1 MNSLRIRILR
11 SHLLVIL
18 LTMILFMGS
27 VMLITP
33 RVHDRLLRDEAASY
47 RAGVASDGDE
57 QLVKNDPHDGV
68 KPFPESG
75 ITMMPAESND
85 LHHFENIYRNAV
97 LLAIVISGALST
109 IVAIIVSITVARVIA
124 QPIGR
129 LITASRRIA
138 GGNFQHFEIQSG
150 TDEIQALAVQFNHM
164 ASALKDAEQRRAALI
179 GDVAH
184 ELRTPLA
191 SIGGY
196 AEGLIDGVVVSNE
209 KTYAIIRD
217 EAARM
222 QRLVD
227 DLQALSRAEAGTL
240 TLYPARV
247 DMHDLVGR
255 AVALLDGKTSEA
267 HVAVEVSHQHAEEPL
282 SADADRIVQVVLNV
296 LTNAL
301 RASAPHSVIKVAT
314 GRDANAVWCTVT
326 DSGIGIDPAHLPH
339 IFERF
344 YRVDP
349 SRARTTG
356 GSGVGLTISRAIC
369 EAHGGTLT
377 VHSDGL
383 GTGATFT
390 ITLPRDS
397 VD

>member
-1 MNSLRIRILR
+1 MNSLRFRILR
-11 SHLLVIL
+11 SHLLVIA
-18 LTMILFMGS
+18 LTMVIFMLS

-33 RVHDRLLRDEAASY
+33 RVHDRLLRDEEAVFRANAAL
-47 RAGVASDGDE
+47 DGDDN
-57 QLVKNDPHDGV
+57 QQKNDPNDDIA
-68 KPFPESG
+68 PF
-75 ITMMPAESND
+75 AESRFPMRPGESTN
-85 LHHFENIYRNAV
+85 LRRFENIYRNAV
-97 LLAIVISGALST
+97 VMAIVISGALST
-109 IVAIIVSITVARVIA
+109 VIAVVVSITVARVIS
-124 QPIGR
+124 QPISR

-138 GGNFQHFEIQSG
+138 GGNFQAIEVPSAN
-150 TDEIQALAVQFNHM
+150 DEIQALAIQFNHM
-164 ASALKDAEQRRAALI
+164 AAALKDAEQRRAALI

-196 AEGLIDGVVVSNE
+196 AEGLIDGVVLPNE
-209 KTYAIIRD
+209 KTYIIIRD
-217 EAARM
+217 EAGRM

-240 TLYPARV
+240 TLYPAAV
-247 DMHDLVGR
+247 DMHDLVAR
-255 AVALLDGKTSEA
+255 AVTLLDGKTTEA
-267 HVAVEVSHQHAEEPL
+267 QITVAVTHQHASEPL
-282 SADADRIVQVVLNV
+282 NADADRMVQVVLNL

-301 RASAPHSVIKVAT
+301 RASPPQSVLHVAT
-314 GRDANAVWCTVT
+314 GRDTQSVWITVT
-326 DSGIGIDPAHLPH
+326 DAGIGIAAEHLSH

-377 VHSDGL
+377 VQSDGL
-383 GTGATFT
+383 GRGSTFT
-390 ITLPRDS
+390 IALPRNNQA
-397 VD
+397 

>member
-1 MNSLRIRILR
+1 MNSLRFRILR
-11 SHLLVIL
+11 SHLLVIV
-18 LTMILFMGS
+18 LTMVLFVVS

-33 RVHDRLLRDEAASY
+33 RVHNRLLRDAELSY
-47 RAGVASDGDE
+47 RADADTDE
-57 QLVKNDPHDGV
+57 QSERANDPNDGI
-68 KPFPESG
+68 KPFPGSG
-75 ITMMPAESND
+75 LQISPGVMNE
-85 LHHFENIYRNAV
+85 LRRFENIYRNAV
-97 LLAIVISGALST
+97 VMAIVISGTIAT
-109 IVAIIVSITVARVIA
+109 IVAIVVSVTVARVIA
-124 QPIGR
+124 LPIGR

-138 GGNFQHFEIQSG
+138 GGNFQPIDIHSG

-164 ASALKDAEQRRAALI
+164 ATALKDAEQRRAALI

-196 AEGLIDGVVVSNE
+196 AEGLIDGVVVPNE

-227 DLQALSRAEAGTL
+227 DLTALSRAEAGTL
-240 TLYPARV
+240 TLYPALV
-247 DMHDLVGR
+247 DMHDLIER

-267 HVAVEVSHQHAEEPL
+267 QITVDVTHQHANEPL
-282 SADADRIVQVVLNV
+282 RADADRIVQVVLNL
-296 LTNAL
+296 LTNAV
-301 RASAPHSVIKVAT
+301 RASAPHSVIRVAT
-314 GRDANAVWCTVT
+314 GHDAQSVWCTVSDT
-326 DSGIGIDPAHLPH
+326 GIGIDATHIPH
-339 IFERF
+339 VFERF

-349 SRARTTG
+349 SRARSTG

-377 VHSDGL
+377 VRSDGL
-383 GTGATFT
+383 GRGATFT
-390 ITLPRDS
+390 MTLPRDE
-397 VD
+397 V

>member
-1 MNSLRIRILR
+1 MNSLRFRILR
-11 SHLLVIL
+11 SHLLVIV
-18 LTMILFMGS
+18 LTMVIFIVS

-33 RVHDRLLRDEAASY
+33 RVHDRLLRDEEAVF
-47 RAGVASDGDE
+47 RAHAGSELTE
-57 QLVKNDPHDGV
+57 QEEVNDPNDGIR
-68 KPFPESG
+68 PLPGSGLPMQPGES
-75 ITMMPAESND
+75 MS
-85 LHHFENIYRNAV
+85 LRRFENIYRNAV

-109 IVAIIVSITVARVIA
+109 IIAVLVSITVARVIA

-138 GGNFQHFEIQSG
+138 GGNFQHIDVPAA

-196 AEGLIDGVVVSNE
+196 AEGLIDGVVVPNE

-217 EAARM
+217 EAGRM

-240 TLYPARV
+240 TLYPAEV
-247 DMHDLVGR
+247 DLRDLVAR
-255 AVALLDGKTSEA
+255 AVTLLDGKTSEA
-267 HVAVEVSHQHAEEPL
+267 QVRVSVTHQHAHEPL
-282 SADADRIVQVVLNV
+282 IADADRIVQVVLNL

-301 RASAPHSVIKVAT
+301 RASAQNSNIQVTT
-314 GRDANAVWCTVT
+314 GHDTQSVWCTVSDT
-326 DSGIGIDPAHLPH
+326 GIGIDAQHLPH

-349 SRARTTG
+349 SRARSTG
-356 GSGVGLTISRAIC
+356 GTGVGLTIARAIC

-383 GTGATFT
+383 GKGATFT
-390 ITLPRDS
+390 MTLPRDAN
-397 VD
+397 V